1 MIGYFL
7 EQTGNALSLGGIY
20 ALLALGLAVI
30 YSILGL
36 INFAHGALMTL
47 TGYVLVG
54 AAMFSLP
61 FLLAAPLAIIVV
73 MVSAVLLERIAF
85 RPVRGASGATM
96 LLTSF
101 AVAVLLQLAF
111 QLFISTRPQ
120 IVPLP
125 GVLTATLDIGG
136 LAIGVN
142 RIISV
147 VVAILVLIALN
158 QFLKRTTIGLAMRAA
173 AEDFDVTRL
182 MGIRANRVIAAAFAL
197 SGVLA
202 AIAAI
207 LWMAQRSSVDPLMG
221 LVPVL
226 KAFIA
231 TTLGGLGSLQGA
243 VLGGLLLGAIEI
255 YLAAY
260 LPDAAL
266 PYQGALTLGIVIVVL
281 VARPQGLVGARRE
294 AAR

>member
-1 MIGYFL
+1 MGYFL

-20 ALLALGLAVI
+20 ALLAIGLAVV

-47 TGYVLVG
+47 TGYILVYTASAGLPFALGAPIAVVLVM
-54 AAMFSLP
+54 A
-61 FLLAAPLAIIVV
+61 
-73 MVSAVLLERIAF
+73 SAVLLERIAF

-101 AVAVLLQLAF
+101 AVAVLLQLGF

-120 IVPLP
+120 VVPLP
-125 GVLTATLDIGG
+125 AILTATLDLGG
-136 LAIGVN
+136 FAIGVN

-147 VVAILVLIALN
+147 IVAIVVLVALN
-158 QFLKRTTIGLAMRAA
+158 QFLKRTILGLAMRAA

-182 MGIRANRVIAAAFAL
+182 MGIRANRVIATAFAI
-197 SGVLA
+197 SGLLA
-202 AIAAI
+202 AVASV
-207 LWMAQRSSVDPLMG
+207 LWIAQRSSVDPMMG
-221 LVPVL
+221 LIPVL

-243 VLGGLLLGAIEI
+243 VLGGILLGVIEI

-260 LPDAAL
+260 LPQAAL
-266 PYQGALTLGIVIVVL
+266 PYQGAITLGIVILVL
-281 VARPQGLVGARRE
+281 VVRPQGLIGPRRE
-294 AAR
+294 TVK

>member
-1 MIGYFL
+1 MAYFL

-20 ALLALGLAVI
+20 ALLAIGLAVV

-47 TGYVLVG
+47 TGYILVFTASAG
-54 AAMFSLP
+54 LP
-61 FLLAAPLAIIVV
+61 FAIGAPIAVV
-73 MVSAVLLERIAF
+73 LIMLSAVLLERIAF

-101 AVAVLLQLAF
+101 AVAVLLQLGF

-120 IVPLP
+120 VVPMP
-125 GVLTATLDIGG
+125 AMLTATLDLGG
-136 LAIGVN
+136 FAIGVN

-147 VVAILVLIALN
+147 IVAVVVLVALN
-158 QFLKRTTIGLAMRAA
+158 QFLKRTILGLAMRAA

-182 MGIRANRVIAAAFAL
+182 MGIRANRVIATAFAI
-197 SGVLA
+197 SGLLA
-202 AIAAI
+202 AVASV
-207 LWMAQRSSVDPLMG
+207 LWIAQRSSVDPMMG
-221 LVPVL
+221 LIPVL

-243 VLGGLLLGAIEI
+243 VLGGILLGVIEI

-260 LPDAAL
+260 LPQAAL
-266 PYQGALTLGIVIVVL
+266 PYQGAITLGIVILVL
-281 VARPQGLVGARRE
+281 VVRPQGLIGPRKE
-294 AAR
+294 AVK

>member
-1 MIGYFL
+1 MLSYFI
-7 EQTGNALSLGGIY
+7 EQSVNALSLGGTY
-20 ALLALGLAVI
+20 ALLALGLAVV

-47 TGYVLVG
+47 TGYVLVF
-54 AAMFSLP
+54 AAALGLP
-61 FLLAAPLAIIVV
+61 FIAAAPLAAVVV
-73 MVSAVLLERIAF
+73 MVSAVVLERVAF

-120 IVPLP
+120 IVALP
-125 GVLTATLDIGG
+125 AFLTSTVEIGG
-136 LAIGVN
+136 IAIGVD
-142 RIISV
+142 RLMAV
-147 VVAILVLIALN
+147 VVAAVVLFILNL
-158 QFLKRTTIGLAMRAA
+158 FLTRTTIGLAMRAA

-182 MGIRANRVIAAAFAL
+182 MGIRANRVIATAFAL
-197 SGVLA
+197 SGLLA
-202 AIAAI
+202 AIAAV
-207 LWMAQRSSVDPLMG
+207 LWIAQRSSVDPMMG

-231 TTLGGLGSLQGA
+231 ATIGGLGSLMGA
-243 VLGGLLLGAIEI
+243 VLGGLLLGIIEI

-266 PYQGALTLGIVIVVL
+266 PFHGAITLGIVILILVL
-281 VARPQGLVGARRE
+281 RPHGLIAPRRE
-294 AAR
+294 RVR